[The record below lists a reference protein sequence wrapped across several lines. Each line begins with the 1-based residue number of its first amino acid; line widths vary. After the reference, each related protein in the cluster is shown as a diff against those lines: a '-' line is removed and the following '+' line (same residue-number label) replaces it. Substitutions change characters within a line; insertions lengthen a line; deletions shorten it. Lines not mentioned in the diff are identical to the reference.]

1 MVDDN
6 KLYIGKIKDEAKS
19 KVDPFY
25 EDNIASYLSDRLNT
39 EDAVSLKYYRILAHY
54 LTKPQIDRLVGT
66 AMELGRNPA
75 RYFCVISKIELE
87 KARYKRRGRENKPT
101 LDPD

>member
-1 MVDDN
+1 MN
-6 KLYIGKIKDEAKS
+6 TIKDEAKS
-19 KVDPFY
+19 KIDPFY
-25 EDNIASYLSDRLNT
+25 EEKIASYLSDKLNA
-39 EDAVSLKYYRILAHY
+39 EDEISLKYYRILAHH

-66 AMELGRNPA
+66 AVELGRNPA

-87 KARYKRRGRENKPT
+87 KARYKRRGCENQPT